1 LALTHAGDEGKTQ
14 KAKGKRQKGE
24 RELSMKAFLSL
35 LLTVILALPG
45 CATARASRIPTMPV
59 SAPLPQQAPV
69 DPKVMADYVRQLKI
83 GSRVRLA
90 RTSGEEI
97 RGILMKND
105 GDPLV
110 VQRRARI
117 PEAPIE
123 IPLREV
129 LSVELETKTGNPA
142 RTVAIGAV
150 AAVSATLGVLLILAA
165 IFSD

>member
-1 LALTHAGDEGKTQ
+1 MRAC
-14 KAKGKRQKGE
+14 
-24 RELSMKAFLSL
+24 LSV

-45 CATARASRIPTMPV
+45 CATTRASRIPATPV
-59 SAPLPQQAPV
+59 SAPRAQQAGV
-69 DPKVMADYVRQLKI
+69 DPKVMADYVRQLKV

-90 RTSGEEI
+90 RTNGEEI

>member
-1 LALTHAGDEGKTQ
+1 MRAL
-14 KAKGKRQKGE
+14 
-24 RELSMKAFLSL
+24 LSL

-45 CATARASRIPTMPV
+45 CATTRASRIPTTPI
-59 SAPLPQQAPV
+59 SAPPQQATV
-69 DPKVMADYVRQLKI
+69 DPRVMADYVRQLKV
-83 GSRVRLA
+83 GARVRLA
-90 RTSGEEI
+90 RTGGEEI

-150 AAVSATLGVLLILAA
+150 TAVSATLGVLLILAA

>member
-1 LALTHAGDEGKTQ
+1 MRAC
-14 KAKGKRQKGE
+14 
-24 RELSMKAFLSL
+24 LSL
-35 LLTVILALPG
+35 ILAVTIALPG
-45 CATARASRIPTMPV
+45 CATTRASRIDATT
-59 SAPLPQQAPV
+59 SAPPQQQSPA
-69 DPKVMADYVRQLKI
+69 DPRVMADYARQLKV

-90 RTSGEEI
+90 RTNGDEI

-110 VQRRARI
+110 VQRRTRI
-117 PEAPIE
+117 PEAPIAV
-123 IPLREV
+123 PLNEV
-129 LSVELETKTGNPA
+129 LALELETKNGNPA

>member
-1 LALTHAGDEGKTQ
+1 
-14 KAKGKRQKGE
+14 
-24 RELSMKAFLSL
+24 MKAFLSL
-35 LLTVILALPG
+35 LLAVTLAAPG
-45 CATARASRIPTMPV
+45 CATARASGIPTTSIP
-59 SAPLPQQAPV
+59 AQQATV
-69 DPKVMADYVRQLKI
+69 DPKVMADYVRQLKV

-90 RTSGEEI
+90 RANGEEI

>member
-1 LALTHAGDEGKTQ
+1 MRT
-14 KAKGKRQKGE
+14 
-24 RELSMKAFLSL
+24 SLSL
-35 LLTVILALPG
+35 LLAVTLAVPG
-45 CATARASRIPTMPV
+45 CATTRASRIPTTTSTPM
-59 SAPLPQQAPV
+59 QQQSNA
-69 DPKVMADYVRQLKI
+69 DPKVMADYVRQLKV

-90 RTSGEEI
+90 RTNGDEI

-110 VQRRARI
+110 VQRRTRI
-117 PEAPIE
+117 PEAPLE
-123 IPLREV
+123 VPLREV
-129 LSVELETKTGNPA
+129 LAVELETKNGNPA

>member
-1 LALTHAGDEGKTQ
+1 MRAC
-14 KAKGKRQKGE
+14 
-24 RELSMKAFLSL
+24 LSL

-45 CATARASRIPTMPV
+45 CATTRARIPATPG
-59 SAPLPQQAPV
+59 SAPLAQQARA
-69 DPKVMADYVRQLKI
+69 DPTVMADYVRQLKV

-90 RTSGEEI
+90 RTNGEEI

-117 PEAPIE
+117 PETPIE

-142 RTVAIGAV
+142 RTIAIGAA

>member
-1 LALTHAGDEGKTQ
+1 
-14 KAKGKRQKGE
+14 
-24 RELSMKAFLSL
+24 MKAFLSL
-35 LLTVILALPG
+35 LLAITLALPG
-45 CATARASRIPTMPV
+45 CATARASRIPTTSSMP
-59 SAPLPQQAPV
+59 SQHQSTV
-69 DPKVMADYVRQLKI
+69 DPKVMADYVRQLKV

-90 RTSGEEI
+90 RTNGEEI

-105 GDPLV
+105 ADPLV

-117 PEAPIE
+117 PEAPVE

>member
-1 LALTHAGDEGKTQ
+1 MRAL
-14 KAKGKRQKGE
+14 
-24 RELSMKAFLSL
+24 LSL

-45 CATARASRIPTMPV
+45 CATTRASRIPTTPI
-59 SAPLPQQAPV
+59 SSPPQQATV
-69 DPKVMADYVRQLKI
+69 DPRVMADYVRQLKV
-83 GSRVRLA
+83 GARVRLA
-90 RTSGEEI
+90 RTGGEEI

-150 AAVSATLGVLLILAA
+150 TAVSATLGVLLILAA

>member
-1 LALTHAGDEGKTQ
+1 M
-14 KAKGKRQKGE
+14 R
-24 RELSMKAFLSL
+24 AFLSL

-45 CATARASRIPTMPV
+45 CATTRASRIPTTTAA
-59 SAPLPQQAPV
+59 APPRQQVTV
-69 DPKVMADYVRQLKI
+69 DAKVMADYVRQLKV

-90 RTSGEEI
+90 RTNGDEI

-117 PEAPIE
+117 PEAPLE

-165 IFSD
+165 VFSD